1 MRHLGP
7 RTVYVGILGAQGL
20 ARGLLFAALASYWV
34 IDAHLGPLQLV
45 LLGTAL
51 EATLFVL
58 QVPTGAFADTA
69 GRRPATVIG
78 YVLLGASLGLQALT
92 RDFAALMALQA
103 VCGAGWAFLIGS
115 QEAWIGEHASPEV
128 LPKVYLRGG
137 QAMTA
142 GTIGGLAIT
151 IGLGLTGARLPI
163 LIGGGI
169 LVFVGV
175 AAWFVMQEDFAPSGH
190 DSIVGAARTG
200 LEIVRRSR
208 TLTILVLVVLGL
220 GMSSEG
226 WDRLYTAHL
235 MTDLGLASSRVL
247 SPVGWLAVI
256 GLANSVLEIG
266 AFELAARQE
275 HAGRLGVMLAGL
287 SGARAVLM
295 VVFATTPWLAFG
307 VAAFIA
313 AETVRSLG
321 QPLLDAWV
329 AQETP
334 AANRA
339 TVLSAV
345 GQADSLGQ
353 IAVGPLVGL
362 LGAAVSIP
370 AALAASAALLAPT
383 ALLALAAR
391 RPPAAAGRATDSQS

>member
-1 MRHLGP
+1 MRHIGP

-78 YVLLGASLGLQALT
+78 YAMLGAGLGLQALT
-92 RDFAALMALQA
+92 RDFGALVALQA
-103 VCGAGWAFLIGS
+103 VSGAAWAFLIGS
-115 QEAWIGEHASPEV
+115 QEAWIGEHASPEE

-137 QAMTA
+137 QALSA
-142 GTIGGLAIT
+142 GVIAGLAIT
-151 IGLGLTGARLPI
+151 VALGLSGARLPI
-163 LIGGGI
+163 LAGGAI
-169 LVFVGV
+169 LVSVAVG
-175 AAWFVMQEDFAPSGH
+175 AWFLMREETAPSGH
-190 DSIVGAARTG
+190 DSIVGAARAG
-200 LEIVRRSR
+200 LATVRRSR
-208 TLTILVLVVLGL
+208 TLMILVLVVLGL

-235 MTDLGLASSRVL
+235 MTDLGLASARVL

-256 GLANSVLEIG
+256 GLATSVLEIG
-266 AFELAARQE
+266 AYEVAARQE
-275 HAGRLGVMLAGL
+275 HAGRLGAMLAGL

-295 VVFATTPWLAFG
+295 VGFAATPSLAFG
-307 VAAFIA
+307 VAAFVT

-353 IAVGPLVGL
+353 IAIGPLVGL
-362 LGAAVSIP
+362 LGAAASIP
-370 AALAASAALLAPT
+370 IALAASAALLAP
-383 ALLALAAR
+383 AAILSLAAESR
-391 RPPAAAGRATDSQS
+391 SRAVEAPR